1 VHAPGGEQRRPERP
15 RLEIEPHW
23 ENKGPQAAAGLI
35 VWSHGY
41 MSGKDNTAS
50 APQGQ
55 VANFTRQ
62 GYDLYRFDRE
72 WIRDWPGD
80 ATAAATEITP

>member
-1 VHAPGGEQRRPERP
+1 MG
-15 RLEIEPHW
+15 
-23 ENKGPQAAAGLI
+23 
-35 VWSHGY
+35 
-41 MSGKDNTAS
+41 GKDNTGS

-55 VANFTRQ
+55 VASFTRQ

-80 ATAAATEITP
+80 ATQLERLLRHIAPTAA